1 MDAHYQSIM
10 LDQMDNTLSRF
21 KKLSDIRCPP
31 KGWVRAI
38 RVALGMNGRQ
48 LAMRLGM
55 SLPGAFALETN
66 EANGKVTL
74 NTLRKAAEALDC
86 TLVYGF
92 APRTTLRKMV
102 HNQAVKIARTQ
113 VGYVSHTM
121 QLEDQLPSK
130 KSLEQEIKR
139 VVDDLLNKWPRTL
152 WDE

>member
-1 MDAHYQSIM
+1 M
-10 LDQMDNTLSRF
+10 LDQMDNKLSKF

-48 LAMRLGM
+48 LATRLGM
-55 SLPGAFALETN
+55 SIPGVSALETN

-74 NTLRKAAEALDC
+74 NTLRRAAEALDC

-92 APRTTLRKMV
+92 APRTTLREMV
-102 HNQAVKIARTQ
+102 HKQTLKIARTQ

-130 KSLEQEIKR
+130 KTLEKEIKR
-139 VVDDLLNKWPRTL
+139 VTDDLMNNWPRTL